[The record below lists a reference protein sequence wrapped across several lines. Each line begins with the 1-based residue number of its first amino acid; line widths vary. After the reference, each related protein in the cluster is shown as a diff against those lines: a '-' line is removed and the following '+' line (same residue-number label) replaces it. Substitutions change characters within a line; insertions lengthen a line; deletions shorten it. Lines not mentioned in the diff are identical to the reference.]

1 MKYKLLSD
9 FIAWAFPAKSDRII
23 LRELCRDVDSRFSA
37 KNIYKKYSRTI
48 KKLQADYKKRRL
60 RVVFL
65 ISDSS
70 KWQYDSLYHEFDKD
84 KNFEPLIL
92 VEPID
97 VLLKK
102 EGAQINYKNIL
113 KSDFDFFKNR
123 GFNVQYAFD
132 VQKEKY
138 IDLKKFNPDM
148 VFYQQPYGIP
158 KCHDT
163 EKVSD
168 FALCFLAAYG
178 SCISNGKNE
187 YIEPMYKEVLRYFVD
202 NDYAKANLELHGCK
216 KENIVVSG
224 QSKSDA
230 YLKPVNY
237 SNQIW
242 KTENKKRIIWAP
254 HFSFS
259 KNSTLKFGTFD
270 LYYDFFLN
278 YAKNHNEFEF
288 IFKPHPELFRFIV
301 KDGLMSKAVADDYF
315 KRWGEL
321 SNAQVY
327 DKGDYFDMF
336 RTSDLLITDCN
347 SFLFEY
353 LPTLKPVI
361 HLVNKYSVGFN
372 PFGQMITKGYY
383 DAENK
388 KEIEELIQ
396 NLLFN
401 EKDFLLPIRKKA
413 LEKIQKNGTKKV
425 SEIIF
430 EEVTGI
436 IKERSYA

>member
-1 MKYKLLSD
+1 
-9 FIAWAFPAKSDRII
+9 
-23 LRELCRDVDSRFSA
+23 
-37 KNIYKKYSRTI
+37 
-48 KKLQADYKKRRL
+48 
-60 RVVFL
+60 
-65 ISDSS
+65 
-70 KWQYDSLYHEFDKD
+70 
-84 KNFEPLIL
+84 
-92 VEPID
+92 
-97 VLLKK
+97 
-102 EGAQINYKNIL
+102 
-113 KSDFDFFKNR
+113 
-123 GFNVQYAFD
+123 
-132 VQKEKY
+132 
-138 IDLKKFNPDM
+138 
-148 VFYQQPYGIP
+148 
-158 KCHDT
+158 
-163 EKVSD
+163 
-168 FALCFLAAYG
+168 
-178 SCISNGKNE
+178 
-187 YIEPMYKEVLRYFVD
+187 MYKEVLRYFVD

-327 DKGDYFDMF
+327 EKGDYFDMF

-353 LPTLKPVI
+353 LPTLKPCV
-361 HLVNKYSVGFN
+361 HLINKYSVGFN
-372 PFGQMITKGYY
+372 PFGQMLTKGYY
-383 DAENK
+383 EAETER
-388 KEIEELIQ
+388 EIEELIEK
-396 NLLFN
+396 LLFKGN
-401 EKDFLLPIRKKA
+401 DVLFPIRQYTLA
-413 LEKIQKNGTKKV
+413 KITKNKTKNFSEIVFDEVRGVVECKKV
-425 SEIIF
+425 
-430 EEVTGI
+430 
-436 IKERSYA
+436 

>member
-9 FIAWAFPAKSDRII
+9 FIAWALPAKSDRII

-84 KNFEPLIL
+84 KDFEPLIL
-92 VEPID
+92 IEPLD

-102 EGAQINYKNIL
+102 ESLNLDYKKIL
-113 KSDFDFFKNR
+113 KSNFDFFKNQ

-230 YLKPVNY
+230 YLNPVNY

-327 DKGDYFDMF
+327 EKGDYFDMF

-353 LPTLKPVI
+353 LPTLKPCV
-361 HLVNKYSVGFN
+361 HLINKYSVGFN

-383 DAENK
+383 EAEDER
-388 KEIEELIQ
+388 EIEELIEK
-396 NLLFN
+396 LLFKGN
-401 EKDFLLPIRKKA
+401 DVLFPIRQYTLA
-413 LEKIQKNGTKKV
+413 KITKNKTKNF
-425 SEIIF
+425 SEIVF
-430 EEVTGI
+430 DEVRGVVECKKI
-436 IKERSYA
+436 